1 MPQQAD
7 PCENN
12 PCGKNNLC
20 TSNGGAV
27 SCECAPGKT
36 IQKYNL
42 QLLLPILMHINILER
57 CLNMTRASY
66 RPLLQKD
73 FPTMIPMTLGDA

>member
-36 IQKYNL
+36 LYIDNISKIWLFIPCKSDVYHA
-42 QLLLPILMHINILER
+42 HI
-57 CLNMTRASY
+57 
-66 RPLLQKD
+66 
-73 FPTMIPMTLGDA
+73 

>member
-1 MPQQAD
+1 MAIILFGTVHGMPQQAD
-7 PCENN
+7 PCANK

-36 IQKYNL
+36 LYIDD
-42 QLLLPILMHINILER
+42 INNI
-57 CLNMTRASY
+57 
-66 RPLLQKD
+66 
-73 FPTMIPMTLGDA
+73 